1 MNKVSTEELEEL
13 KTLKESLVSIVT
25 AIGEFSLSK
34 HLLETELNE
43 IDEKI
48 KTEHLKFKEFQAKER
63 VLFEKLQQTYGP
75 GNIDLTT
82 GEITV

>member
-1 MNKVSTEELEEL
+1 MQKVSQEELDEL
-13 KTLKESLVSIVT
+13 KSLRESLVSIVT

-34 HLLETELNE
+34 HLLETELHE

-48 KTEHLKFKEFQAKER
+48 KTEHIKFKEFQAKER
-63 VLFEKLQQTYGP
+63 VLFEKLQQTYGS
-75 GNIDLTT
+75 GNIDLVT